1 MRCSSQSGPKTDA
14 VASEI
19 ARKSAEQNR
28 ARHLVQIALA
38 LLSQILYIYKNR
50 GSTKMF
56 TSQMHPNVPE
66 I

>member
-38 LLSQILYIYKNR
+38 LLSQILYIYNR

-56 TSQMHPNVPE
+56 TSQMHPDETE